1 MKKYCPCEHTA
12 ADVPAEWRRIW
23 ALYKLKYQSF
33 KKKVY
38 AMKLEAPAD
47 KMIMLLQTGAFTFW
61 GHQVM
66 DFVHKIDIQGVLQ
79 SFVLVLMRGKCSES
93 KCAVSA
99 WSRPSLLSKMDF
111 TKGFTLDYSTK
122 ESHFTVYNG
131 NCGQFMISLVSIY
144 VSFWVNKP
152 IKNDWSGL

>member
-1 MKKYCPCEHTA
+1 MN
-12 ADVPAEWRRIW
+12 IW
-23 ALYKLKYQSF
+23 LLMFLLNEGGYELYTKLKYQSF
-33 KKKVY
+33 KEKKVY

-99 WSRPSLLSKMDF
+99 
-111 TKGFTLDYSTK
+111 
-122 ESHFTVYNG
+122 
-131 NCGQFMISLVSIY
+131 
-144 VSFWVNKP
+144 
-152 IKNDWSGL
+152 